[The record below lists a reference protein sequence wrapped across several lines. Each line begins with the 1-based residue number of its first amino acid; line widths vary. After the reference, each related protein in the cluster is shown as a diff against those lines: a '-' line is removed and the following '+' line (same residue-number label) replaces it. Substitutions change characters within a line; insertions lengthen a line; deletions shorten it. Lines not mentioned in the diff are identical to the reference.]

1 MTAASTA
8 SSVTPATSSST
19 APAVVGVPG
28 ELERGV
34 DVVEDRADAGAVAD
48 DDRGAEQ
55 GAAADE
61 PLGGADQLH
70 PPARVDAVGARAVL
84 ARDLAHARV
93 DAERAQRARQPL
105 ALGGEAL
112 VGADDGV
119 LERPHDVDRQR
130 RGVVGGGVAAG
141 EPEHRLVAVRAGR
154 FDRIRVARAQRVELA
169 EGDGGRRAVD
179 AQGRGQLA
187 GRHAGEQRVRDREL
201 EGGRTGGPGAHQLH
215 RV

>member
-1 MTAASTA
+1 MA
-8 SSVTPATSSST
+8 SSSVRRLEL
-19 APAVVGVPG
+19 AVGGDDGGLDGVERDARDLLVDGAGGGGVPG

-34 DVVEDRADAGAVAD
+34 DVVEDRADARAVAD

-55 GAAADE
+55 RAAADE

-84 ARDLAHARV
+84 ARHLAHARV

-119 LERPHDVDRQR
+119 VERPHDVDRRATRGGRPR
-130 RGVVGGGVAAG
+130 RGRRGAAA
-141 EPEHRLVAVRAGR
+141 PARSRARGP
-154 FDRIRVARAQRVELA
+154 RATA
-169 EGDGGRRAVD
+169 A
-179 AQGRGQLA
+179 A
-187 GRHAGEQRVRDREL
+187 
-201 EGGRTGGPGAHQLH
+201 
-215 RV
+215 